1 MTRDRYDRRM
11 TKIIPPATL
20 PFTGDPEADALIARD
35 PLALLIGFELDQQVP
50 LQKAFRGPLE
60 LSRRIGGLDASAIA
74 SMDPEALEAAF
85 REKPALHRFPGTMAG
100 RVQDLCRHVTAEY
113 GGDASRIW
121 SKAADGRDLE
131 ARLLGIPGIGPMK
144 AKALIGILGRRFG
157 VRPPG
162 WEDVAPTYPTL
173 ADVDSAEALAT
184 YQDQKRAHKAELRAT
199 GA

>member
-1 MTRDRYDRRM
+1 M
-11 TKIIPPATL
+11 TKSTPPATL

-35 PLALLIGFELDQQVP
+35 PLALLIGFELDQQIP

-60 LSRRIGGLDASAIA
+60 LSRRIGGLDAAAIA
-74 SMDPEALEAAF
+74 AMDPSFLEAAF

-100 RVQDLCRHVTAEY
+100 RVQELCRHVTAEY

-121 SKAADGRDLE
+121 TEATDGRDLQ
-131 ARLLGIPGIGPMK
+131 ARLLGVPGIGPMK
-144 AKALIGILGRRFG
+144 ATSLIGILGRRYG

-173 ADVDSAEALAT
+173 ADVDSAEALAA
-184 YQDQKRAHKAELRAT
+184 YQDAKRAHKAELRAR
-199 GA
+199 GD

>member
-1 MTRDRYDRRM
+1 MTSTIAPDS
-11 TKIIPPATL
+11 L
-20 PFTGDPEADALIARD
+20 PFTGDAEADALIARD

-60 LSRRIGGLDASAIA
+60 LSRRIGGLDARAIA
-74 SMDPEALEAAF
+74 AMDPTILEAAF

-100 RVQDLCRHVTAEY
+100 RVGELCRHVTATY

-121 SKAADGRDLE
+121 TEARDGRELE
-131 ARLLGIPGIGPMK
+131 ARLLAVPGIGPMK
-144 AKALIGILGRRFG
+144 AKSLIAILARRYG

-173 ADVDSAEALAT
+173 ADVDSAEALAR
-184 YQDQKRAHKAELRAT
+184 YQDQKRTHKASLRAA
-199 GA
+199 GG